1 MSAQIPTNPSTS
13 YPKYPPAVHPTDDE
27 TKAPYDD
34 LIDQYAAPY
43 GNQAHRTYAVD
54 PTSMSQHAR
63 QPSFPMSKHSYDTS
77 RDFKSV
83 DAHNQDPPD
92 WEYPPPLAKGEKVE
106 KEVKTW
112 RSVRPIL
119 LMSRRH
125 SRELDGPL
133 QQYIPDSLACRLY
146 LLTILIETAI
156 DLAIEGDIILRF
168 HQAGSSDS
176 QDMARRRMPV
186 YLSIFAMA
194 HVFQFA
200 LALDAV
206 WGRNVLQFI
215 SLAIF
220 NALFLLYAI
229 IQITE
234 INTVALAPTDG
245 ITQVSINTLAI
256 IIPVVIAVAEVAYI
270 ALGWKI
276 YTEFGWKV
284 YKFLG
289 ADRRI
294 KTMFTHHQIFLCLV
308 KFDLFFWVGFSVQFI
323 WLVLGHHDAEFYLT
337 CAALPLSVVVLVEG
351 HLAARHEN
359 KWMMLSFMTG
369 CGGAMVYFVYKLVK
383 VLRFKQT
390 STFSEVWQSL
400 TTFSALAII
409 LLVITF
415 VFALLVM
422 NNFGRGLKEQIEK
435 NQHKTESGLTRG
447 KSQYVHRGPM
457 STHPNRMSID

>member
-1 MSAQIPTNPSTS
+1 MSAQTPSNPSTS
-13 YPKYPPAVHPTDDE
+13 YPQYPAAVHPTSRDDE

-34 LIDQYAAPY
+34 LIDHYAAPY
-43 GNQAHRTYAVD
+43 GSQAHRTYAVD
-54 PTSMSQHAR
+54 PASMSRHVR
-63 QPSFPMSKHSYDTS
+63 EPSFPLSKHSYDTS
-77 RDFKSV
+77 RDYKSA
-83 DAHNQDPPD
+83 DGHNHDPPD
-92 WEYPPPLAKGEKVE
+92 WEYPPPPTKGEKVE
-106 KEVKTW
+106 KEAKTW
-112 RSVRPIL
+112 RS
-119 LMSRRH
+119 
-125 SRELDGPL
+125 
-133 QQYIPDSLACRLY
+133 YIPDSLACRLY
-146 LLTILIETAI
+146 LLTVLVETAI

-168 HQAGSSDS
+168 HDAGSSDS

-194 HVFQFA
+194 HVFQFV

-215 SLAIF
+215 TLAIF
-220 NALFLLYAI
+220 NALLLLYAV

-234 INTVALAPTDG
+234 ISNVTLTLTDG
-245 ITQVSINTLAI
+245 ISHVSINTLAI
-256 IIPVVIAVAEVAYI
+256 IIPVVISVAEIAYI

-323 WLVLGHHDAEFYLT
+323 WLVLNHHDAEFYLT
-337 CAALPLSVVVLVEG
+337 CAAFPLSIIVLIEG

-359 KWMMLSFMTG
+359 KWMMLSFLTG

-383 VLRFKQT
+383 VLRYKDTDVFK
-390 STFSEVWQSL
+390 EVWESL
-400 TTFSALAII
+400 TTFSVLAIL
-409 LLVITF
+409 LLVVTF

-435 NQHKTESGLTRG
+435 NKHKTQGGLSRG